1 MPIKDAARCF
11 RCKYCGKEFTLFE
24 NSKGK
29 LIFYPENV
37 MWPVHGDLE
46 LIDHLRSKHTD
57 EYEYARIFFTERM
70 DVIDY
75 SYDRVREEMHAI
87 AG

>member
-1 MPIKDAARCF
+1 MSIKDAARRF
-11 RCKYCGKEFTLFE
+11 RCKYCGKEFTLFV

-29 LIFYPENV
+29 LIFYPKNV
-37 MWPVHGDLE
+37 MWPVHGELE

-57 EYEYARIFFTERM
+57 EYEYARIFFSNKL

-75 SYDRVREEMHAI
+75 CYDREGDAADAI